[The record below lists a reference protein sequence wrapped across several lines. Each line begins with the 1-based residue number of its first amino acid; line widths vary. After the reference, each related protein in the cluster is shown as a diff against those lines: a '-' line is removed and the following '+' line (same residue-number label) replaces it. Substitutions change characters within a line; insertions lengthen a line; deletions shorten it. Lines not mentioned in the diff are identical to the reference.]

1 MPQFVGAQTS
11 GENSLSGITFSPC
24 SSFLPTIL
32 EGQLCYKMDL
42 KQFSG
47 QGKEYELM
55 LLLDYNEDRTLQTPS
70 TVTDEIINL
79 VSKNIRKHIVK
90 KRINL
95 DTAVVGLQDV
105 SAKVQINTLSP
116 YVRFGGGIF
125 SMTLVKKMT
134 AKSDF
139 LQMPSEERNCDL
151 EFYEDCRTR
160 RLIEKCNCVTWELP
174 GFEVKIYKYM
184 K

>member
-1 MPQFVGAQTS
+1 
-11 GENSLSGITFSPC
+11 
-24 SSFLPTIL
+24 
-32 EGQLCYKMDL
+32 
-42 KQFSG
+42 
-47 QGKEYELM
+47 
-55 LLLDYNEDRTLQTPS
+55 
-70 TVTDEIINL
+70 
-79 VSKNIRKHIVK
+79 
-90 KRINL
+90 
-95 DTAVVGLQDV
+95 
-105 SAKVQINTLSP
+105 
-116 YVRFGGGIF
+116 
-125 SMTLVKKMT
+125 MTLVKKMP